1 MGPNGRGRRGPDEEA
16 RRAQGRPV
24 DPSGALG
31 RPSPAVITVRR
42 GTVRDAGS
50 AAVLHASQISEG
62 FLSFLGPHFL
72 EHLYRRIALSDQS
85 FLLVAQSEA
94 GPAGF
99 IAGSTDVSGLYR
111 SFLWHDGV
119 KAALGAAGRLVAGWR
134 RVIETLR
141 HGSAGGTGVGRG
153 AELLA
158 VAVDPSCQ
166 GRGVGRQ
173 LVGAFLD
180 EVGNR
185 GLEAAHVVVGA
196 DNTGA
201 VSLYERAGFVTVD
214 RFELHPGTESLL
226 MQWDSPRPAAPGDP
240 G

>member
-1 MGPNGRGRRGPDEEA
+1 MGPNGRGHPGPDEEA
-16 RRAQGRPV
+16 RPAQGRPV
-24 DPSGALG
+24 DPSGTAG
-31 RPSPAVITVRR
+31 RPSPVAVTLRL

-62 FLSFLGPHFL
+62 FLSFLGPRFL

-85 FLLVAQSEA
+85 FLVVAHSEG

-119 KAALGAAGRLVAGWR
+119 KAALGAAGRLLAGWR
-134 RVIETLR
+134 RVFETLR

-158 VAVDPSCQ
+158 VAVDPSQQ

-185 GLEAAHVVVGA
+185 GLTAAHVVVGA
-196 DNTGA
+196 DNAGA
-201 VSLYERAGFVTVD
+201 VSLYEQAGFMTVD

-226 MQWDSPRPAAPGDP
+226 MQWDNQTAAPGEP

>member
-1 MGPNGRGRRGPDEEA
+1 MGPNGRGHRGPDDGS
-16 RRAQGRPV
+16 RRAQGQSV
-24 DPSGALG
+24 DPSGAEG
-31 RPSPAVITVRR
+31 RPSPATITLRL
-42 GTVRDAGS
+42 GTVRDAGWV
-50 AAVLHASQISEG
+50 AALHASQISEG
-62 FLSFLGPHFL
+62 FLSFLGPRFL
-72 EHLYRRIALSDQS
+72 EHLYRRIALFEHS
-85 FLLVAQSEA
+85 FLLVAQSEG

-119 KAALGAAGRLVAGWR
+119 KAALGVAGRLLAGWR

-158 VAVDPSCQ
+158 VAVDSSQQ
-166 GRGVGRQ
+166 GRGEGRQ

-185 GLEAAHVVVGA
+185 GLKAAHVVVGA
-196 DNTGA
+196 DNAGA

-226 MQWDSPRPAAPGDP
+226 MQWDNRPAPQEDP